1 MVQKMRV
8 GVVLLT
14 LLLSPLI
21 GGANENSSVAK
32 VSFRSKQHRD
42 YSLGAFVSS
51 ALGSQSAPSYG
62 QKVESKTVGSS
73 LASEHSQCAPPA
85 SPQGQVLPESE
96 VPCEC
101 AVDPLLSNRRNGSNH
116 GRVLLYHGGG
126 NALGNALLGY
136 LTSYHDALR
145 SGRQLRLQRGGIVS
159 ESLAHAFELAPDLWM
174 TDKEVS
180 KAGTKATI
188 FFDTGK
194 LQCPACISYLESKG
208 FNSPKASGTRVVHSR
223 PRNFRFDRSRRY
235 LECYHRAVG
244 CPDPKRGLNPSKQ
257 EADPEVYCGE
267 STALRRLILGA
278 SAELRR
284 LSPVFFSH
292 WAGEPVRLERLLGH
306 PGQAKRTGLSEPLW
320 DVAVHARVEFPFVE
334 QSVGTPPA
342 RFRRLL
348 PREIARHWQPTCVF
362 RPLWTDWHL
371 TPTLRAFP
379 TVHPERDPPC
389 TPPPYRAGA
398 KTSGW
403 RHRWLR
409 WKAGWASQPRAK
421 N

>member
-1 MVQKMRV
+1 MRV

-14 LLLSPLI
+14 LLLSPLF

-32 VSFRSKQHRD
+32 VSFRSKQHRE

-62 QKVESKTVGSS
+62 QKFESKTVGSS
-73 LASEHSQCAPPA
+73 LASEHSQCAPPAPPA

-145 SGRQLRLQRGGIVS
+145 LVLSKYEGIYSIVQDATLTFSPPFNEIRSGRQLRLQRGGIVS

-194 LQCPACISYLESKG
+194 LQCPA
-208 FNSPKASGTRVVHSR
+208 
-223 PRNFRFDRSRRY
+223 
-235 LECYHRAVG
+235 
-244 CPDPKRGLNPSKQ
+244 
-257 EADPEVYCGE
+257 
-267 STALRRLILGA
+267 
-278 SAELRR
+278 
-284 LSPVFFSH
+284 
-292 WAGEPVRLERLLGH
+292 
-306 PGQAKRTGLSEPLW
+306 
-320 DVAVHARVEFPFVE
+320 
-334 QSVGTPPA
+334 
-342 RFRRLL
+342 
-348 PREIARHWQPTCVF
+348 
-362 RPLWTDWHL
+362 
-371 TPTLRAFP
+371 
-379 TVHPERDPPC
+379 
-389 TPPPYRAGA
+389 
-398 KTSGW
+398 
-403 RHRWLR
+403 
-409 WKAGWASQPRAK
+409 
-421 N
+421 